1 MIFQDAQLLNEFM
14 PSVGAPENEAV
25 IEQVSRTSI
34 FQGYVGVFVVAFL
47 VTLFATPI
55 MRRLAVRNNIV
66 DMPTDP
72 RKVHKQPTAY
82 LGGVAVFLGLM
93 GAMVFS
99 ILATQFPGLIEYHET
114 ERALPTAGKLLP
126 FSILLGMTVIM
137 FVGLFDD
144 IIGISPRLK
153 ISGQLFAA
161 AALAL
166 DQVGVKVAA
175 GLILPIA
182 GFLGIDTVVINGE
195 QTIGIAFGM
204 NTMFFGN
211 GFDVIYWTGAAV
223 ITIFVLGGCNAANLI
238 DGLDGLLSGVTA
250 IAAAGIL
257 IIALTMAFVDD
268 GPRDT
273 QRVILALAIM
283 GACLGFLPHNFNPAN
298 IFLGD
303 SGSLLL
309 GYCMV
314 VLILMLGDTGKTH
327 LVVAGLVIF
336 AIPIMDTALAIIRR
350 KMSGK
355 KMSDADAN
363 HLHHMLKRALG
374 VKGAVFALYGIGTAF
389 ALLGIAASFGRARV
403 IYAII
408 LVLASFI
415 GVTAIKIARRNAIEA
430 EIVGKISKGTATPA
444 TDSNTKASVDQTPA
458 SGRG

>member
-1 MIFQDAQLLNEFM
+1 MILQDSQLLNDFM
-14 PSVGAPENEAV
+14 PSLPPEETDAIAEV
-25 IEQVSRTSI
+25 ASRTSI
-34 FQGYVGVFVVAFL
+34 FQGYVGVFIVAFL

-55 MRRLAVRNNIV
+55 MRRLAVKNKIV
-66 DMPTDP
+66 DLPTDP

-99 ILATQFPGLIEYHET
+99 ILATQFPGLIEYHDT
-114 ERALPTAGKLLP
+114 ESTLTASSKMLP

-144 IIGISPRLK
+144 IMGISPRLK

-166 DQVGVKVAA
+166 DQVGVRVAA

-182 GFLGIDTVVINGE
+182 SFFGVETVSINNVD
-195 QTIGIAFGM
+195 TIGIAFGM
-204 NTMFFGN
+204 NTWFFGN
-211 GFDVIYWTGAAV
+211 GFDIIYWTGAAV

-257 IIALTMAFVDD
+257 VIALTMALFDD

-273 QRVILALAIM
+273 QRVILALAIV

-327 LVVAGLVIF
+327 LVVAGLVVF

-350 KMSGK
+350 KLSGK

-363 HLHHMLKRALG
+363 HLHHMLKRSLG
-374 VKGAVFALYGIGTAF
+374 VKGAVFVLYGIGLAF
-389 ALLGIAASFGRARV
+389 AGLGIAASFGRARV
-403 IYAII
+403 IYAVI

-430 EIVGKISKGTATPA
+430 EIVGKISKASATPA
-444 TDSNTKASVDQTPA
+444 TDSNNKTSDDQSPA
-458 SGRG
+458 AKRG

>member
-1 MIFQDAQLLNEFM
+1 MRLQEESWLPPFAEPLTT
-14 PSVGAPENEAV
+14 PGAEEAV
-25 IEQVSRTSI
+25 GELSRTSI
-34 FQGYVGVFVVAFL
+34 FQGYVGVFIVAFL
-47 VTLFATPI
+47 VTLLATPV
-55 MRRLAVRNNIV
+55 MRRLAVANDIV
-66 DMPTDP
+66 DHPTDP

-93 GAMVFS
+93 GAMVFA
-99 ILATQFPGLIEYHET
+99 IIATQVGGLIEYHPTET
-114 ERALPTAGKLLP
+114 EFTTRQKMLP

-144 IIGISPRLK
+144 IVGISPRLK

-166 DQVGVKVAA
+166 DQVGVQVAA

-182 GFLGIDTVVINGE
+182 QALGIETMLIGNQETVGFVL
-195 QTIGIAFGM
+195 FGV
-204 NTMFFGN
+204 
-211 GFDVIYWTGAAV
+211 GFDLVYWTGAAV
-223 ITIFVLGGCNAANLI
+223 ITVFVLGGCNAANLV

-257 IIALTMAFVDD
+257 VVALTLALIDD
-268 GPRDT
+268 GPRDA
-273 QRVILALAIM
+273 QRIILALAIL
-283 GACLGFLPHNFNPAN
+283 GACVGFLPHNFNPAN

-309 GYCMV
+309 GYSMV
-314 VLILMLGDTGKTH
+314 VLILTLGDTGKTH

-350 KMSGK
+350 KMSGQ

-374 VKGAVFALYGIGTAF
+374 VKGAVFALYGIGLAF
-389 ALLGIAASFGRARV
+389 ALLGIAASFGRARL
-403 IYAII
+403 IYALI

-415 GVTAIKIARRNAIEA
+415 GVTAIKIARRNVFEA
-430 EIVGKISKGTATPA
+430 EIAGKISRGSTPPA
-444 TDSNTKASVDQTPA
+444 NDSEKDTSASETSAARRV
-458 SGRG
+458 